1 MKENWKG
8 WLIKT
13 HNYIKFNKDL
23 SETLA
28 KEGFRKIAFWY
39 CDIDNFKLFNESF
52 GYEAGDQLLK
62 SLAQLF
68 DECARKDEL
77 FCRET
82 SDHYVGIRYYKEPS
96 DGEAGTLSYLQAAI
110 LPPGT
115 QHGVLLCGYAGV
127 SAYGQ

>member
-1 MKENWKG
+1 MKENWKRLAYQDPLLG
-8 WLIKT
+8 IN
-13 HNYIKFNKDL
+13 NYIKFNKDL

-68 DECARKDEL
+68 DEVRQE
-77 FCRET
+77 R
-82 SDHYVGIRYYKEPS
+82 
-96 DGEAGTLSYLQAAI
+96 
-110 LPPGT
+110 
-115 QHGVLLCGYAGV
+115 
-127 SAYGQ
+127 